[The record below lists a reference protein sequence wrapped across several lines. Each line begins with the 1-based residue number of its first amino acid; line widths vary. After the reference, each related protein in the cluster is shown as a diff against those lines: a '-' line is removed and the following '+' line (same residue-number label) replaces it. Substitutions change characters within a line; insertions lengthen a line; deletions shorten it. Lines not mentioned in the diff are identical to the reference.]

1 MEQTSSEYD
10 FLNMIKDPEFI
21 RQVTREEP
29 ILFSDKITKKNRF
42 GFSQERNIII
52 TNKAIYNLKKRLKT

>member
-29 ILFSDKITKKNRF
+29 ILFTIK
-42 GFSQERNIII
+42 
-52 TNKAIYNLKKRLKT
+52 